1 VSNDPTQPPVPPP
14 PPDATAPTP
23 AQPPGPPPTGGGS
36 TRRTWLIVAAVVAV
50 LVVGGAV
57 LAFALSDGDEEKA
70 ASGPTGETSVTGQ
83 TSPTGTTG
91 QSAEPTGPTGETGQD
106 TGNAGCA
113 GATAPE
119 TLADGTYFGFLE
131 SIDVDTR
138 VTQFDLACFYTGEEA
153 NQQAA
158 ARGDEVPVPNDVY
171 IVNDNPAT
179 RAVPVDPSAELLLI
193 DWNACC
199 ETGPGATLDGL
210 ASALGHRR
218 FVEID
223 GWRYAGSLSPYWVTI
238 ANGQIVGIEEQF
250 LP

>member
-1 VSNDPTQPPVPPP
+1 M
-14 PPDATAPTP
+14 
-23 AQPPGPPPTGGGS
+23 
-36 TRRTWLIVAAVVAV
+36 
-50 LVVGGAV
+50 
-57 LAFALSDGDEEKA
+57 
-70 ASGPTGETSVTGQ
+70 
-83 TSPTGTTG
+83 
-91 QSAEPTGPTGETGQD
+91 D

-119 TLADGTYFGFLE
+119 TLADGTYFGFFE
-131 SIDVDTR
+131 SIDVDTG

-210 ASALGHRR
+210 ASALGHRN

>member
-1 VSNDPTQPPVPPP
+1 M
-14 PPDATAPTP
+14 P
-23 AQPPGPPPTGGGS
+23 AQPPGQPPTAGGS

-50 LVVGGAV
+50 LIVGGAV
-57 LAFALSDGDEEKA
+57 LAFALSDGDEEPA
-70 ASGPTGETSVTGQ
+70 TSGPTGETSVTGP
-83 TSPTGTTG
+83 TSPTETTGPTSSTGTTG
-91 QSAEPTGPTGETGQD
+91 VTGVD

-119 TLADGTYFGFLE
+119 TLADGTYFGFFD
-131 SIDVDTR
+131 SVDVEGR
-138 VTQFDLACFYTGEEA
+138 AQFDLACFYTGEEA

-179 RAVPVDPSAELLLI
+179 RDVPLDPSAELLLI

-199 ETGPGATLDGL
+199 ETGPGATLDAF
-210 ASALGHRR
+210 ASSLGHRR

>member
-1 VSNDPTQPPVPPP
+1 M
-14 PPDATAPTP
+14 P
-23 AQPPGPPPTGGGS
+23 AQPPGQPPTSGGS

-50 LVVGGAV
+50 LIVGGAV
-57 LAFALSDGDEEKA
+57 LAFALSDDEEERA
-70 ASGPTGETSVTGQ
+70 VSGPTGETSVTGP
-83 TSPTGTTG
+83 TSPTGATG
-91 QSAEPTGPTGETGQD
+91 PATGPTAPTGATGATSED
-106 TGNAGCA
+106 TGNAGCG
-113 GATAPE
+113 GAPAPE

-131 SIDVDTR
+131 TIDVDTG
-138 VTQFDLACFYTGEEA
+138 VAQFDLACFYTGEEA

-179 RAVPVDPSAELLLI
+179 RDVPVDPSAELLLI

-210 ASALGHRR
+210 ASALGHKR

>member
-1 VSNDPTQPPVPPP
+1 M
-14 PPDATAPTP
+14 P

-36 TRRTWLIVAAVVAV
+36 TRRAWLIVAAVVAI

-57 LAFALSDGDEEKA
+57 LAFALSDGDKEKA
-70 ASGPTGETSVTGQ
+70 ASGPTGATSVTGP
-83 TSPTGTTG
+83 TSPTGTTDP
-91 QSAEPTGPTGETGQD
+91 STEPTGPTGATGQD

-131 SIDVDTR
+131 SLDVDTG
-138 VTQFDLACFYTGEEA
+138 VSTFDLACFYTGEEA

-179 RAVPVDPSAELLLI
+179 RDVPVDPSAELLLI

-210 ASALGHRR
+210 ASALGHKN

-223 GWRYAGSLSPYWVTI
+223 GWKYAGSLSPYWVTI

>member
-1 VSNDPTQPPVPPP
+1 M
-14 PPDATAPTP
+14 P
-23 AQPPGPPPTGGGS
+23 AQPPGQPPTGGTN
-36 TRRTWLIVAAVVAV
+36 TRRTWLIVLAVIAV
-50 LVVGGAV
+50 LIVVGAV
-57 LAFALSDGDEEKA
+57 LAFALSEGDEEPA
-70 ASGPTGETSVTGQ
+70 TSGPTGETSVTGP
-83 TSPTGTTG
+83 TSPTETTGPTTGPTGSTGTTG
-91 QSAEPTGPTGETGQD
+91 VTGLD
-106 TGNAGCA
+106 TGNTGCG

-119 TLADGTYFGFLE
+119 TLADGTYFGFFE
-131 SIDVDTR
+131 SIDVDTG
-138 VTQFDLACFYTGEEA
+138 VTKFDLACFYTGDEA

-179 RAVPVDPSAELLLI
+179 RDVPVDPSAELLLI

-210 ASALGHRR
+210 ASALGHKR

>member
-1 VSNDPTQPPVPPP
+1 M
-14 PPDATAPTP
+14 P
-23 AQPPGPPPTGGGS
+23 AQPPGPPPADGGS
-36 TRRTWLIVAAVVAV
+36 TRRSWLIVAAVVAV
-50 LVVGGAV
+50 LVIGGAV
-57 LAFALSDGDEEKA
+57 LAFALSDGDEERA
-70 ASGPTGETSVTGQ
+70 ASGPTGETSVTGP

-91 QSAEPTGPTGETGQD
+91 PSAEPTGPTGETGQD

-119 TLADGTYFGFLE
+119 TLADGTYFGFFE
-131 SIDVDTR
+131 SIDVDTG
-138 VTQFDLACFYTGEEA
+138 VSKFDLACFYTGEEA

-179 RAVPVDPSAELLLI
+179 RDVPVEPSAELLLI

-199 ETGPGATLDGL
+199 ETSPGPELDAF
-210 ASALGHRR
+210 ASALGGQD

-223 GWRYAGSLSPYWVTI
+223 GFRYAGGLSPYWITI
-238 ANGQIVGIEEQF
+238 QDGRIVGIEEQF

>member
-1 VSNDPTQPPVPPP
+1 M
-14 PPDATAPTP
+14 P
-23 AQPPGPPPTGGGS
+23 AQPPGPPPADGGS
-36 TRRTWLIVAAVVAV
+36 TRRSWLIVAAVVAV
-50 LVVGGAV
+50 LVIGGAL
-57 LAFALSDGDEEKA
+57 LAFALSDGDEERA
-70 ASGPTGETSVTGQ
+70 ASGPTGETSVTGP

-91 QSAEPTGPTGETGQD
+91 PSAEPTGPTGETGQD

-119 TLADGTYFGFLE
+119 TLADGTYFGFFE
-131 SIDVDTR
+131 SIDVDTG
-138 VTQFDLACFYTGEEA
+138 VSKFDLACFYTGEEA

-179 RAVPVDPSAELLLI
+179 RDVPVEPSAELLLI

-199 ETGPGATLDGL
+199 ETSPGPELD
-210 ASALGHRR
+210 AFSSALGGQD

-223 GWRYAGSLSPYWVTI
+223 GFRYAGGLSPYWITI
-238 ANGQIVGIEEQF
+238 QDGRIVGIEEQF

>member
-1 VSNDPTQPPVPPP
+1 M
-14 PPDATAPTP
+14 P
-23 AQPPGPPPTGGGS
+23 AQPPGQPPTGGTS
-36 TRRTWLIVAAVVAV
+36 TRRTWLIVLAVIAV
-50 LVVGGAV
+50 LIVVGAV
-57 LAFALSDGDEEKA
+57 LAFALSDGDEEPA
-70 ASGPTGETSVTGQ
+70 TSGPTGETSVTGP
-83 TSPTGTTG
+83 TSPTETTGPTTGPTGSTGTTG
-91 QSAEPTGPTGETGQD
+91 VTGLD

-131 SIDVDTR
+131 SIDVDTG
-138 VTQFDLACFYTGEEA
+138 VTKFDLACFFTGDEA

-179 RAVPVDPSAELLLI
+179 RDVPVDPSAELLLI

-210 ASALGHRR
+210 ASALGHKR

-238 ANGQIVGIEEQF
+238 ANGQIVGIEEQV

>member
-1 VSNDPTQPPVPPP
+1 MSNDPTQPPVPPP
-14 PPDATAPTP
+14 PPDATAPIP
-23 AQPPGPPPTGGGS
+23 AQPPGQPPTGGGS
-36 TRRTWLIVAAVVAV
+36 ARRTWLIVAVVLAV
-50 LVVGGAV
+50 LIVGGAV
-57 LAFALSDGDEEKA
+57 LAFALSNDDDEQA
-70 ASGPTGETSVTGQ
+70 ASGPTDEPSVTAP
-83 TSPTGTTG
+83 TSPTGPT
-91 QSAEPTGPTGETGQD
+91 AEPTGPTGATGED

-119 TLADGTYFGFLE
+119 TLADGTYFGFFE
-131 SIDVDTR
+131 SIDVDTG
-138 VTQFDLACFYTGEEA
+138 VTKFDLACFYTGEEA

-210 ASALGHRR
+210 ASALGHRN

-238 ANGQIVGIEEQF
+238 ADGQIVGIEEQF

>member
-1 VSNDPTQPPVPPP
+1 M
-14 PPDATAPTP
+14 P
-23 AQPPGPPPTGGGS
+23 AQPPGQPPTGGTS
-36 TRRTWLIVAAVVAV
+36 TRRTLLIVLAVIAV

-57 LAFALSDGDEEKA
+57 LAFALSDDDEPST
-70 ASGPTGETSVTGQ
+70 SGPTGATSVTGP
-83 TSPTGTTG
+83 TSPTETTG
-91 QSAEPTGPTGETGQD
+91 PTGPTGSTGTTGVTGLD

-119 TLADGTYFGFLE
+119 TLADGTYFGFFD
-131 SIDVDTR
+131 SIDVDTG

-179 RAVPVDPSAELLLI
+179 RDVPVDPSAELLLI

-210 ASALGHRR
+210 ASALGHKN

-223 GWRYAGSLSPYWVTI
+223 GWKYAGSLSPYWVTI

>member
-1 VSNDPTQPPVPPP
+1 M
-14 PPDATAPTP
+14 P
-23 AQPPGPPPTGGGS
+23 AQPPGQPPTGGGS
-36 TRRTWLIVAAVVAV
+36 TRRTWLIVAAVLVV
-50 LVVGGAV
+50 LIVGGAV
-57 LAFALSDGDEEKA
+57 LAFALSDGDEEPA
-70 ASGPTGETSVTGQ
+70 TSGPTGETSVTGP
-83 TSPTGTTG
+83 TSPTETTGPTTGPTGSTGTTG
-91 QSAEPTGPTGETGQD
+91 VTGLD

-131 SIDVDTR
+131 SIDVDTG
-138 VTQFDLACFYTGEEA
+138 VTKFDLACFYTGDEA

-171 IVNDNPAT
+171 IVNDNSAT
-179 RAVPVDPSAELLLI
+179 RDVPVDPSAELLLI

-210 ASALGHRR
+210 ASALGHKR

>member
-1 VSNDPTQPPVPPP
+1 M
-14 PPDATAPTP
+14 P
-23 AQPPGPPPTGGGS
+23 AQPPIQPPPGGGS
-36 TRRTWLIVAAVVAV
+36 TRRTWLIVAVVLAV
-50 LVVGGAV
+50 LIVGGAV
-57 LAFALSDGDEEKA
+57 LAFALSDGDEERA
-70 ASGPTGETSVTGQ
+70 ASGPTGEPTVTAPTSP
-83 TSPTGTTG
+83 TSPTGPT
-91 QSAEPTGPTGETGQD
+91 AETTGPTGATGED
-106 TGNAGCA
+106 MGNAGCA

-131 SIDVDTR
+131 SIDVDSG

-179 RAVPVDPSAELLLI
+179 RDVPVDPSAELLLI

-199 ETGPGATLDGL
+199 ETGTGATLDGL
-210 ASALGHRR
+210 ASALGHKN

>member
-1 VSNDPTQPPVPPP
+1 M
-14 PPDATAPTP
+14 P
-23 AQPPGPPPTGGGS
+23 AQPPGQPPTGGTN
-36 TRRTWLIVAAVVAV
+36 TRRTLLIVLAVIAV
-50 LVVGGAV
+50 LLVGGAV
-57 LAFALSDGDEEKA
+57 LAFALSDGDEEPA
-70 ASGPTGETSVTGQ
+70 TSGPTGETSVTGP
-83 TSPTGTTG
+83 TSPPETTGATVTGSTGTTG
-91 QSAEPTGPTGETGQD
+91 VTGLD

-119 TLADGTYFGFLE
+119 TLADGTYFGFFE
-131 SIDVDTR
+131 SIDVEGR
-138 VTQFDLACFYTGEEA
+138 AQFDLACFYTGEEA

-158 ARGDEVPVPNDVY
+158 ARGDEIPVPNDVY

-179 RAVPVDPSAELLLI
+179 RDVPVDPSAELLLI

-199 ETGPGATLDGL
+199 ETGPGATLEAF
-210 ASALGHRR
+210 ASSLGHKR

>member
-1 VSNDPTQPPVPPP
+1 MPS
-14 PPDATAPTP
+14 
-23 AQPPGPPPTGGGS
+23 QPPGQPPTGGGN
-36 TRRTWLIVAAVVAV
+36 TRRTWLIVLAVIAV
-50 LVVGGAV
+50 LIVGGAV
-57 LAFALSDGDEEKA
+57 LAFALSDGDEEPA
-70 ASGPTGETSVTGQ
+70 TSGPTGETSVTGP
-83 TSPTGTTG
+83 TSPTETTG
-91 QSAEPTGPTGETGQD
+91 PTTGPTGPTGATGQD
-106 TGNAGCA
+106 TGNDGCA

-119 TLADGTYFGFLE
+119 TLADGTYFGFIE
-131 SIDVDTR
+131 SIDVDTG

-179 RAVPVDPSAELLLI
+179 RDVPVNPSAELLLI

-199 ETGPGATLDGL
+199 ETGPGAQLDAL
-210 ASALGHRR
+210 ASALGRR
-218 FVEID
+218 NFVEID

-238 ANGQIVGIEEQF
+238 ANDQIVGIEEQF

>member
-1 VSNDPTQPPVPPP
+1 M
-14 PPDATAPTP
+14 P
-23 AQPPGPPPTGGGS
+23 AQPPVQPPAGGGS

-57 LAFALSDGDEEKA
+57 LAFALSDGDDERA
-70 ASGPTGETSVTGQ
+70 ASGPTGEPSVTAP
-83 TSPTGTTG
+83 TSPTGPT
-91 QSAEPTGPTGETGQD
+91 AEPTGPTGATGED

-119 TLADGTYFGFLE
+119 TLADGTYFGFFE
-131 SIDVDTR
+131 SIDVDTG
-138 VTQFDLACFYTGEEA
+138 VTQFDLACFFTGDEA

-171 IVNDNPAT
+171 IVNDNPGT
-179 RAVPVDPSAELLLI
+179 RDVPVDPSAELLLI

-199 ETGPGATLDGL
+199 ETGPGAQLDAL
-210 ASALGHRR
+210 ASALGHKN

>member
-1 VSNDPTQPPVPPP
+1 M
-14 PPDATAPTP
+14 P
-23 AQPPGPPPTGGGS
+23 AQPPIQPPPGGGS
-36 TRRTWLIVAAVVAV
+36 TRRTWLIVAVVLAV
-50 LVVGGAV
+50 LIVGGAV
-57 LAFALSDGDEEKA
+57 LAFALSDGDEERA
-70 ASGPTGETSVTGQ
+70 ASGPTGKTAAGET
-83 TSPTGTTG
+83 
-91 QSAEPTGPTGETGQD
+91 TGPTGATGED
-106 TGNAGCA
+106 MGNAGCA

-131 SIDVDTR
+131 SIDVDSG

-179 RAVPVDPSAELLLI
+179 RAVPVDPSAKLLLI

-210 ASALGHRR
+210 ASALGHKN

-223 GWRYAGSLSPYWVTI
+223 GWKYAGSLSPYWVTI
-238 ANGQIVGIEEQF
+238 SNGQIVGIEEQF

>member
-1 VSNDPTQPPVPPP
+1 M
-14 PPDATAPTP
+14 P
-23 AQPPGPPPTGGGS
+23 AQPPGQPPTGGTN
-36 TRRTWLIVAAVVAV
+36 TRRTLLIVLAVIAV
-50 LVVGGAV
+50 LLVGGAV
-57 LAFALSDGDEEKA
+57 LAFALSDGDEEPA
-70 ASGPTGETSVTGQ
+70 TSGPTGETSVTGP
-83 TSPTGTTG
+83 TSPPETTGATVTGSTGTTG
-91 QSAEPTGPTGETGQD
+91 VTGLD

-119 TLADGTYFGFLE
+119 TLADGTYFGFFE
-131 SIDVDTR
+131 SIDVEGR
-138 VTQFDLACFYTGEEA
+138 AQFDLACFYTGEEA

-158 ARGDEVPVPNDVY
+158 ARGDEIPVPNDVY

-179 RAVPVDPSAELLLI
+179 RDVPVDPSAELLLI

-199 ETGPGATLDGL
+199 ETGPGATLEAF
-210 ASALGHRR
+210 ASSLGHKR

-238 ANGQIVGIEEQF
+238 ANGQILGIEEQF

>member
-1 VSNDPTQPPVPPP
+1 M
-14 PPDATAPTP
+14 P
-23 AQPPGPPPTGGGS
+23 AQPPGPPPTSGGS
-36 TRRTWLIVAAVVAV
+36 TARTWLIVAAVVAI
-50 LVVGGAV
+50 LVIGGAV
-57 LAFALSDGDEEKA
+57 LAFALSDGDEER
-70 ASGPTGETSVTGQ
+70 ASGPTGETSVTGP

-91 QSAEPTGPTGETGQD
+91 PSAEPTGPTGQTGQD

-119 TLADGTYFGFLE
+119 TLADGTYFGFFE
-131 SIDVDTR
+131 SIDVDTG
-138 VTQFDLACFYTGEEA
+138 VSKFDLACFYTGEEA

-179 RAVPVDPSAELLLI
+179 RDVPVEPSAELLLI

-210 ASALGHRR
+210 ASALGHKN

-223 GWRYAGSLSPYWVTI
+223 GWKYAGGLSPYWVTI

>member
-1 VSNDPTQPPVPPP
+1 M
-14 PPDATAPTP
+14 P
-23 AQPPGPPPTGGGS
+23 AQPPGLPPTGGGS

-50 LVVGGAV
+50 LIVGGAII
-57 LAFALSDGDEEKA
+57 AFALSDGGEGRA
-70 ASGPTGETSVTGQ
+70 ASGPTGEPSVTAP
-83 TSPTGTTG
+83 TSPAETTG
-91 QSAEPTGPTGETGQD
+91 PSAAPTGPTGATGQD

-113 GATAPE
+113 GASAPE
-119 TLADGTYFGFLE
+119 TLADGTYFGFFE
-131 SIDVDTR
+131 SIDIETG
-138 VTQFDLACFYTGEEA
+138 VTQFDLACFFTGEEA

-171 IVNDNPAT
+171 IVNDNPGT
-179 RAVPVDPSAELLLI
+179 RDVPVDPSAELLLI

-210 ASALGHRR
+210 ASALGHKR